1 MTDEDDHAN
10 DPEAGENTAIDDIA
24 LASVSDAIEAVE
36 NVEEPLDSEEAESPP
51 EPPRNQVP
59 ELDDVEDPE
68 EMVEVLLTV
77 GEERSRRDDVKGA
90 LAAFNKAIALDPSCD
105 MAWFNRGVLPV
116 SYTHLRAHET

>member
-1 MTDEDDHAN
+1 MQNGDGMTDEDDHAI

-77 GEERSRRDDVKGA
+77 GEERSRRDDV
-90 LAAFNKAIALDPSCD
+90 
-105 MAWFNRGVLPV
+105 
-116 SYTHLRAHET
+116 